1 MNASRSMLASD
12 GNRKY
17 SLRIDYG
24 AQVRK
29 RVTAN
34 ERIRVIRL

>member
-1 MNASRSMLASD
+1 MEASRPMLASD
-12 GNRKY
+12 DERKY

-29 RVTAN
+29 RVN
-34 ERIRVIRL
+34 CQ